1 MEDLE
6 KKKKEP
12 HIPWFSG
19 SISLYVALLAVKF
32 NAPSTWFTGLV
43 TLVFGVNQSEVLREH
58 LDQNVRHVSP
68 IRCTGDLATVLFPP
82 PFEIQMTCAFTW
94 QRPILIKI
102 SRHAQPCIKIEGLAV
117 EMHKEQ
123 KEYQRIP
130 KEQRRQRQIIPECS
144 STTRIFYQRCEKLLR
159 FVQNVCVPQGLQP
172 QAVSRA
178 SLAGVQ
184 DIKGPKW
191 SEGPAGSIRRK
202 ISRHHT
208 TFVSCIFNA
217 LFWLM
222 S

>member
-1 MEDLE
+1 MNLSDIFCLPLPSDSCIIFLPRLIERALNRDLPARMEDLE

-94 QRPILIKI
+94 QRPILIKN
-102 SRHAQPCIKIEGLAV
+102 SRHAQPCIKIEGVAI

-123 KEYQRIP
+123 KEYRRIP
-130 KEQRRQRQIIPECS
+130 KEQMRQRQIIP
-144 STTRIFYQRCEKLLR
+144 
-159 FVQNVCVPQGLQP
+159 V
-172 QAVSRA
+172 
-178 SLAGVQ
+178 
-184 DIKGPKW
+184 
-191 SEGPAGSIRRK
+191 
-202 ISRHHT
+202 
-208 TFVSCIFNA
+208 
-217 LFWLM
+217 
-222 S
+222 